1 MQGFRK
7 SKGVGFA
14 PSRSASQATTKRG
27 DDSMRCGEQA
37 LDDDSG
43 QLNQPSGRIMHV
55 AGAELPYVA
64 VLNAPAG
71 DSTEH
76 GFGTMREAEA
86 FIKRNSPMRT
96 GGTLSPLYDRPAG
109 G

>member
-64 VLNAPAG
+64 V
-71 DSTEH
+71 
-76 GFGTMREAEA
+76 
-86 FIKRNSPMRT
+86 IKRNSPMRT